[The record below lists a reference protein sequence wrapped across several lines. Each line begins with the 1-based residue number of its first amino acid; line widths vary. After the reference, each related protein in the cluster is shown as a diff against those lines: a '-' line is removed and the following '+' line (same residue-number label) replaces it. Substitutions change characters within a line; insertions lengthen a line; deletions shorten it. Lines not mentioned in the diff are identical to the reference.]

1 MADLDSANQKLILT
15 HAALAG
21 LTPLIPIP
29 FADDM
34 AKDYLQRRMIKA
46 LGDSRGVVLSAEGIA
61 TLGDDAHLAW
71 TVGAAK
77 AVVLYPLKKLLRKT
91 FIVLSAKRTVDAA
104 SECFHRGFLADYAF
118 ERRFCAPAGP
128 RRPAEVRAAIDAVCR
143 EVNTSPIEH
152 ALKAGFAQS
161 KTAILQAGD
170 LLQQIIQKRQWPVT
184 KAKKPEAATPPPVEE
199 VADVVEAVASED
211 ARGVE
216 GIVAQL
222 RKAIAQVPDEH
233 FEELRRRL
241 DMKLG
246 SPASGAA
253 KPGS

>member
-1 MADLDSANQKLILT
+1 MADLESANQKLILT

-46 LGDSRGVVLSAEGIA
+46 LGDTRGVVLSAEGIA
-61 TLGDDAHLAW
+61 ALGDDEHLGW
-71 TVGAAK
+71 KLGAAK
-77 AVVLYPLKKLLRKT
+77 AMVLYPLKKILRKT
-91 FIVLSAKRTVDAA
+91 FIFLSAKRTVDAA

-143 EVNTSPIEH
+143 EVTTAPIEH

-161 KTAILQAGD
+161 KIALQQAGD
-170 LLQQIIQKRQWPVT
+170 LFQRIIQARGWP
-184 KAKKPEAATPPPVEE
+184 AAPEKKPEDATPPPADE
-199 VADVVEAVASED
+199 VARVVEAVANED

-241 DMKLG
+241 EAKLG
-246 SPASGAA
+246 APASGAA
-253 KPGS
+253 KPSA